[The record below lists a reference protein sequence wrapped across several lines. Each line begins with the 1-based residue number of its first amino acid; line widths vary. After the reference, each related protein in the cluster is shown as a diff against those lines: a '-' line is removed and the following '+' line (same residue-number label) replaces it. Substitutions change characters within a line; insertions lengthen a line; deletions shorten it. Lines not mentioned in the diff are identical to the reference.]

1 MKYPKESSN
10 IWASIV
16 RKFVAKNFQK
26 LPNLVTLLV
35 TEKEVNRNGKSLNKT
50 VLDFIFKGLQQEFFH
65 EFAGRRCHKNILA

>member
-35 TEKEVNRNGKSLNKT
+35 PEKEVNRNGKSLHKT
-50 VLDFIFKGLQQEFFH
+50 VLDFFLKACNKSFS
-65 EFAGRRCHKNILA
+65 